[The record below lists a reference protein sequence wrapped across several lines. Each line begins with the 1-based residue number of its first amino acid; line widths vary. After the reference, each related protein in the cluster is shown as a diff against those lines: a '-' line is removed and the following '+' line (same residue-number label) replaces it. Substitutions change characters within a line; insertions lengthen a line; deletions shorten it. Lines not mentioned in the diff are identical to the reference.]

1 MYSAI
6 VAVDNNWG
14 IGYNGDLLI
23 SIPDDLKNFKK
34 LTTGHTV
41 VMGLNTWNSLPKKP
55 LPNRLNVV
63 IEPLDDWYYEN
74 DTLHMDLNTFIRR
87 FKSLDQ
93 NKEIFIMGGGSIY
106 KQLIPYCNRV
116 YVTKI
121 YKNFDNVDT
130 FFPNLDETGE
140 WVGKPIGD
148 LLTYNDIT
156 YQYWVYNR
164 NS

>member
-1 MYSAI
+1 MGKTI
-6 VAVDNNWG
+6 
-14 IGYNGDLLI
+14 
-23 SIPDDLKNFKK
+23 
-34 LTTGHTV
+34 

-93 NKEIFIMGGGSIY
+93 SKEIFIMGGGSIY

-121 YKNFDNVDT
+121 YKDFDNVDT

-148 LLTYNDIT
+148 LLTYNNIT

>member
-1 MYSAI
+1 
-6 VAVDNNWG
+6 
-14 IGYNGDLLI
+14 
-23 SIPDDLKNFKK
+23 
-34 LTTGHTV
+34 
-41 VMGLNTWNSLPKKP
+41 
-55 LPNRLNVV
+55 
-63 IEPLDDWYYEN
+63 
-74 DTLHMDLNTFIRR
+74 MDLNTFIRR

-93 NKEIFIMGGGSIY
+93 SKEIFVMGGGSIY

-121 YKNFDNVDT
+121 YKDFDNVDT

-164 NS
+164 IS

>member
-93 NKEIFIMGGGSIY
+93 GKETFIMGGGSIY

-121 YKNFDNVDT
+121 YKDFDNVDT
-130 FFPNLDETGE
+130 FFPNLDKTGE

-164 NS
+164 IS

>member
-93 NKEIFIMGGGSIY
+93 SKEIFIMGGGSIY

-121 YKNFDNVDT
+121 YKDFDNVDT

-156 YQYWVYNR
+156 YQYWIYNR

>member
-93 NKEIFIMGGGSIY
+93 SKEIFIMGGGSIY

-121 YKNFDNVDT
+121 YKDFDNVDT

>member
-74 DTLHMDLNTFIRR
+74 HTLHMDLNTFIRR

-93 NKEIFIMGGGSIY
+93 SKEIFIMGGGSIY

-121 YKNFDNVDT
+121 YKDFDNVDT

>member
-14 IGYNGDLLI
+14 IGYNGNLLI

-93 NKEIFIMGGGSIY
+93 SKEIFVMGGGSIY

-121 YKNFDNVDT
+121 YKDFDNVDT

>member
-1 MYSAI
+1 
-6 VAVDNNWG
+6 
-14 IGYNGDLLI
+14 
-23 SIPDDLKNFKK
+23 
-34 LTTGHTV
+34 
-41 VMGLNTWNSLPKKP
+41 MGLNTWNSLPKKP

-93 NKEIFIMGGGSIY
+93 SKEIFIMGGGSIY

-121 YKNFDNVDT
+121 YKDFDNVDT

-156 YQYWVYNR
+156 YQYWIYNR